1 MSGPPFSTDM
11 ISALASAYP
20 LAPRQLE
27 HRIAD
32 HPLLQLDALAAL
44 ARRLRP
50 ESLEHNAATDLPLGI
65 RNDETPHTGLD
76 IHQTIARIE
85 SCGSWVL
92 LKTIDQDPAYAALM
106 RDVLAAIE
114 PVVHPR
120 TGPMMRLEGFIFI
133 SCPAPSPRSIS
144 IPTII
149 SCSRR
154 TAPRR

>member
-1 MSGPPFSTDM
+1 M
-11 ISALASAYP
+11 ISALAAAYP
-20 LAPRQLE
+20 LAPRKLE

-50 ESLEHNAATDLPLGI
+50 ESLEHNAARDLPLGI
-65 RNDETPHTGLD
+65 SNDETPHTGLD
-76 IHQTIARIE
+76 IHQTIAQIE
-85 SCGSWVL
+85 TCGSWVL